1 MLKFIN
7 NKMGS
12 LVKNENNQNQII
24 NLNNEEISI
33 NENDKDNNNSTKSYY
48 RPKIEELSKDKEKKP
63 LTPNELEIIFKEK
76 FSKINFKTP
85 NLKHLTQYY
94 YKCESINDISWG
106 CAWRS
111 LQTVLSYLLSIQQRK
126 ENISFQNLFLK
137 YGKREV
143 LLNFYLKCY
152 KKEEVPNYLNIPFS
166 PYENENGWAEPFIS
180 KLILFHFGFEG
191 KLILINDYP
200 VNSYAPEEVFEEKI
214 NFEGFVNLLD
224 EHFNHENSTPVIID
238 DSIVSIIIS
247 GIKIENDFVYFIIL
261 DPHIIGDENGE
272 KGVYYIKLNKDG
284 YFDIQENTQS
294 TILGQTL
301 SFDIKH
307 WMAFIPNNI
316 NK

>member
-1 MLKFIN
+1 
-7 NKMGS
+7 MGS
-12 LVKNENNQNQII
+12 LVEDENNKNKIN

-33 NENDKDNNNSTKSYY
+33 NENDEDNNNSTKSYC
-48 RPKIEELSKDKEKKP
+48 RPKLEVLSKDKEKKP
-63 LTPNELEIIFKEK
+63 LTPKELEIIFKEK
-76 FSKINFKTP
+76 FSKINFKTS

-94 YKCESINDISWG
+94 YKCELINDNTWG

-143 LLNFYLKCY
+143 LLNLYLKCY
-152 KKEEVPNYLNIPFS
+152 RKEEVPNYLNIPFS

-200 VNSYAPEEVFEEKI
+200 VNAYAPEEVFEEKI
-214 NFEGFVNLLD
+214 NFEDFVNLLD

-247 GIKIENDFVYFIIL
+247 GIKIENDFIYFIIL
-261 DPHIIGDENGE
+261 DPHIIGDEKGE
-272 KGVYYIKLNKDG
+272 KGVYYIKLNKNG
-284 YFDIQENTQS
+284 YFDIQENPQP